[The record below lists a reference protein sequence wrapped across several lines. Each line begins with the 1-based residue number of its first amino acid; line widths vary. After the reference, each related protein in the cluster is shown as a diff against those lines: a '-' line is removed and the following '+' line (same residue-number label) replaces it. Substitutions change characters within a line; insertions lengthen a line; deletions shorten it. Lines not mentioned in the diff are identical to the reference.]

1 MKTVQR
7 TTQFKRDVK
16 LMQKRGKQFQVFK
29 QIIEDLVQGRELAAK
44 QRDHVLVGQYH
55 GSRECHVEPDWLLIY
70 ELTLTE
76 LILIRTVTHSDLFR

>member
-1 MKTVQR
+1 MRILQR
-7 TTQFKRDVK
+7 TTQFKRDIK
-16 LMQKRGKQFQVFK
+16 LMQKRGKQFNTFK
-29 QIIEDLVQGRELAAK
+29 QIIEDLMQGRELTAK

-76 LILIRTVTHSDLFR
+76 LILVRTGTHADLFK